1 MCMCVIYIHDYCKG
15 GWEQSVTR
23 GGGGGRAWPA
33 LSSEN
38 QSPNAPR
45 PPALYTPTTSTLA
58 PLPQQQQ
65 QPPPQETG
73 RDAHTA
79 RLQRQ
84 GLQGGAQ
91 GLQGPAAVSA
101 VLQSASGM
109 SMGAAT
115 AGSCLNRA

>member
-1 MCMCVIYIHDYCKG
+1 MCVIYICDYCKG
-15 GWEQSVTR
+15 EWKQSVTT

-38 QSPNAPR
+38 QTPNAPR

-58 PLPQQQQ
+58 PQQQQ
-65 QPPPQETG
+65 QETG
-73 RDAHTA
+73 RDAHTG

-115 AGSCLNRA
+115 AGSCLN